1 MLDRSGPR
9 DGLGLM
15 AAPHS
20 GDRGDTAVTMGSP
33 SILVLE
39 DDGELRSLVARG
51 LEEEGFRVST
61 SASATELMFELE
73 SRGPADALVVDVGL
87 PDADG
92 RDVVQA
98 LRARGVSTPVLFLT
112 ARDAL
117 PDRLAGFA
125 AGGDDYLT
133 KPFAFAELVARLRAL
148 VRRRLDET
156 ITAGTRLLLD
166 PGTHTMTLGS
176 ETVSLTPTEFRLLGR
191 LASEAGA
198 LVRRRELVEAAWPH
212 GAIVHDNTLDVY
224 IARLRRKLGRLEGA
238 PNIVT
243 AHGIGYALR

>member
-1 MLDRSGPR
+1 M
-9 DGLGLM
+9 
-15 AAPHS
+15 
-20 GDRGDTAVTMGSP
+20 
-33 SILVLE
+33 
-39 DDGELRSLVARG
+39 RG

-61 SASATELMFELE
+61 ASAAADLLAGLE
-73 SRGPADALVVDVGL
+73 SGGPADALVVDIGL

-148 VRRRLDET
+148 VRRGLDET
-156 ITAGTRLLLD
+156 ITAGSDLLLD
-166 PGTHTMTLGS
+166 PGAHTMTLGS
-176 ETVSLTPTEFRLLGR
+176 ETVSLTPTEFRLLAR
-191 LASEAGA
+191 LANEAFK
-198 LVRRRELVEAAWPH
+198 RPIR
-212 GAIVHDNTLDVY
+212 
-224 IARLRRKLGRLEGA
+224 
-238 PNIVT
+238 
-243 AHGIGYALR
+243 